1 VIIAPRIIA
10 SIGVMAVVALLPVP
24 ALACGA
30 AYPGGPMVCNIERD
44 APRRHERRI
53 LGDWP
58 IARVFAS
65 WAHTSTALRF
75 SGDRRV
81 GLTRHAAFVGTE
93 LPLRGDLGL
102 QLGAG
107 GVMSGEIDG
116 SRLGPGA
123 TVFFGSSYRAIDE
136 RDAPGF
142 LQMNLTFSA
151 TRAATE
157 APGNPLLTAFDLRLA
172 AIAGSTIANFFTPYA
187 VARAFG
193 GPVYWTIA
201 GTDVI
206 GTDVYKYQ
214 LGGGMAFAFPS
225 RVIDLFVEG
234 IALGERGIA
243 AGIGTTFF

>member
-1 VIIAPRIIA
+1 MISARRTA
-10 SIGVMAVVALLPVP
+10 CIGAVVASAVLAAVP

-58 IARVFAS
+58 VARVSAS
-65 WAHTSTALRF
+65 WAYTSTALRF

-81 GLTRHAAFVGTE
+81 SLQRHAGFVGTE
-93 LPLRGDLGL
+93 IPLRGDLGL

-116 SRLGPGA
+116 YRLGPGA
-123 TVFFGSSYRAIDE
+123 SVFFGSSYRAIDE

-157 APGNPLLTAFDLRLA
+157 APGNPLLTAFDLRLS

-193 GPVYWTIA
+193 GPVYWKIA
-201 GTDVI
+201 GEEVT

-214 LGGGMAFAFPS
+214 LGGGMAFALPA
-225 RVIDLFVEG
+225 RTLDLFVEG
-234 IALGERGIA
+234 IAFGERTIA
-243 AGIGTTFF
+243 AGVGTTFY

>member
-1 VIIAPRIIA
+1 MGLVTAALAVPRSA
-10 SIGVMAVVALLPVP
+10 A
-24 ALACGA
+24 ACGA

-44 APRRHERRI
+44 APRRYERSV
-53 LGDWP
+53 LGDLP
-58 IARVFAS
+58 LARLFAS
-65 WAHTSTALRF
+65 WALTSTALRF
-75 SGDRRV
+75 SGDSFERRV
-81 GLTRHAAFVGTE
+81 PLTRHAAFVGAE
-93 LPLRGDLGL
+93 LPLRSDLGL

-123 TVFFGSSYRAIDE
+123 SVFLGSSYRAIDE

-142 LQMNLTFSA
+142 LQINLTLSA

-157 APGNPLLTAFDLRLA
+157 APGAPMLTAFDLRLS

-201 GTDVI
+201 GKDVT

-214 LGGGMAFAFPS
+214 LGAGMSFTLPS
-225 RVIDLFVEG
+225 RVLDLFVEG
-234 IALGERGIA
+234 VAFGERTIA
-243 AGIGTTFF
+243 AGVGTTFY

>member
-1 VIIAPRIIA
+1 MSLGALVAA
-10 SIGVMAVVALLPVP
+10 SIFVP
-24 ALACGA
+24 ASARACGA

-44 APRRHERRI
+44 APQRHERRI

-58 IARVFAS
+58 VARVFAS

-81 GLTRHAAFVGTE
+81 DLSRHAGFVGTE
-93 LPLRGDLGL
+93 IPLRSDLGL

-116 SRLGPGA
+116 YRIGPGA
-123 TVFFGSSYRAIDE
+123 SVFLGSSYRAIDE

-151 TRAATE
+151 TRAATD
-157 APGNPLLTAFDLRLA
+157 APGAPLLTAFDLRLS
-172 AIAGSTIANFFTPYA
+172 AIAGKTIANFFTPYA

-201 GTDVI
+201 GEDVI

-214 LGGGMAFAFPS
+214 LGGGMAFALPA
-225 RVIDLFVEG
+225 RTIDLFVEG
-234 IALGERGIA
+234 IPLGERTIA
-243 AGIGTTFF
+243 AGLGTTFW

>member
-1 VIIAPRIIA
+1 MKAIA
-10 SIGVMAVVALLPVP
+10 SLGVIAAATLVP
-24 ALACGA
+24 ARAFACGA

-44 APRRHERRI
+44 APRRHERRL

-75 SGDRRV
+75 SNDRRV
-81 GLTRHAAFVGTE
+81 PLSRHAAFVGTE

-123 TVFFGSSYRAIDE
+123 SIFFGSSYRAIDE

-157 APGNPLLTAFDLRLA
+157 APGAPLLTAFDLRLSM
-172 AIAGSTIANFFTPYA
+172 IAGSTIANFFTPYA

-193 GPVYWTIA
+193 GPVYWKIA
-201 GTDVI
+201 GDDVI

-214 LGGGMAFAFPS
+214 LGGGMAFALPS
-225 RVIDLFVEG
+225 RTIDLFVEA
-234 IALGERGIA
+234 IAFGERTIA
-243 AGIGTTFF
+243 AGIGTTFY